1 MVSAGIL
8 VYDTFTTFMN
18 VINKSEEIKEN
29 GRKKTWIVLQWHDV
43 WILEK
48 TNLLICILYLFNIDK
63 KVFSL
68 SIPFVFY

>member
-29 GRKKTWIVLQWHDV
+29 GRKKH
-43 WILEK
+43 E
-48 TNLLICILYLFNIDK
+48 
-63 KVFSL
+63 L
-68 SIPFVFY
+68 SYNDMTFQF